1 MSQIEGLKKELAR
14 IREQNREL
22 KSLLK
27 RFTLADKGQKIL
39 DGVISSDQ
47 EFEDGMRLDGKP
59 CSRYIF
65 DIKSDTLEKS
75 LELMLPVDRR
85 DTGNLEILFKFYPT
99 ESVLDALLKY
109 DLRGLEIAD

>member
-22 KSLLK
+22 KGLLR

-47 EFEDGMRLDGKP
+47 EFDEDGMRLDGKP

-65 DIKSDTLEKS
+65 DKSDTLEKS

-85 DTGNLEILFKFYPT
+85 DTGNLEILFKFYPV

-109 DLRGLEIAD
+109 DLRGFEIAD

>member
-14 IREQNREL
+14 IRQQNREL

-47 EFEDGMRLDGKP
+47 EFDEYGMRFDGG

-65 DIKSDTLEKS
+65 DKSDTLEKS

-85 DTGNLEILFKFYPT
+85 DTSNLETLFKIYPT
-99 ESVLDALLKY
+99 ESILDALLKY
-109 DLRGLEIAD
+109 DLQGFEIAD

>member
-14 IREQNREL
+14 IRQQNRGL

-47 EFEDGMRLDGKP
+47 EFDEYGMRFDGER

-65 DIKSDTLEKS
+65 DKSDTLEKS

-85 DTGNLEILFKFYPT
+85 DTSNLETLFKIYPT
-99 ESVLDALLKY
+99 ESVLDTLLKY
-109 DLRGLEIAD
+109 DLQGFEIAD